1 MVARWRGGAYLA
13 VHSAESYP
21 AALAVHVVPIEATMQ
36 QKILLA
42 EIPSHTDCCHG
53 YTQKGLA
60 EGVEGVS
67 EAKSGW
73 STATVAEWAS
83 RRSAAEGLDRSA
95 TLEAEK
101 RPTDGKCK
109 HRSSQSVVSARS

>member
-1 MVARWRGGAYLA
+1 
-13 VHSAESYP
+13 
-21 AALAVHVVPIEATMQ
+21 MQ

-67 EAKSGW
+67 EAKAVRVLIRSGMGF
-73 STATVAEWAS
+73 SPE
-83 RRSAAEGLDRSA
+83 RSGGS
-95 TLEAEK
+95 
-101 RPTDGKCK
+101 
-109 HRSSQSVVSARS
+109 